1 MIPVTALLQAGGQ
14 PSGPGLGVFA
24 LQIGAFIA
32 IFWFLLIRPQRKEQQ
47 KHQEM
52 IKALVKG
59 DEVITNGGIVGK
71 IVKAEERRLTLR
83 TGGVDVIVDRGR
95 IAQKVSPE
103 TDSD

>member
-1 MIPVTALLQAGGQ
+1 MIPVTALLQAGQ
-14 PSGPGLGVFA
+14 TSGPGLGVFA

-59 DEVITNGGIVGK
+59 DEVITNGGLIGK
-71 IVKAEERRLTLR
+71 ITRADERRLTLKS
-83 TGGVDVIVDRGR
+83 GGTEVVVDRGR

-103 TDSD
+103 TDAA

>member
-1 MIPVTALLQAGGQ
+1 MIPVTALLQAAQ

-47 KHQEM
+47 RHREM

-59 DEVITNGGIVGK
+59 DEVITNGGLIGK
-71 IVKAEERRLTLR
+71 ITKADERRLTLR
-83 TGGVDVIVDRGR
+83 SGGVEVVVDRGR

-103 TDSD
+103 TEEK